1 MKRKWNL
8 MQVSE
13 VDPEGPVG
21 RDPAHDTNRL
31 KKSVG
36 TNIKARALAE
46 LDNPS
51 VIVALGGGN
60 QYVHSTEAYFR
71 RGLSTAIKRM
81 NLHLEALVQ
90 EQQQKMRD
98 LIVKIDAEW
107 NIKLSQAFGPDTFK
121 SFAEFKKFWDAQI
134 VHNPNPNDFM
144 RKMQH
149 LVELKKIKTI
159 LGALDVSNCSS
170 FTLPFNIEN
179 GALADIEFVPL
190 TIKAS
195 IDFSQ
200 CPNLSDVSIQ
210 SIIDGLADL
219 TGSTTQKVS
228 FHNSVKAKL
237 TDSQKATATQKNWTI
252 A

>member
-1 MKRKWNL
+1 MAELEITLLKESSLEQEITLDNEPMSNDAYEDGYKMGYDEGYTNGSTPVYHLSNLGNAWRGAEFSENTELTIRIKRLLFTDISTIFYDTKNL
-8 MQVSE
+8 
-13 VDPEGPVG
+13 
-21 RDPAHDTNRL
+21 
-31 KKSVG
+31 KSVKLISDSPD
-36 TNIKARALAE
+36 TVLNISSA
-46 LDNPS
+46 
-51 VIVALGGGN
+51 
-60 QYVHSTEAYFR
+60 FR
-71 RGLSTAIKRM
+71 NSQ
-81 NLHLEALVQ
+81 HLELI
-90 EQQQKMRD
+90 D
-98 LIVKIDAEW
+98 LTEFNRKFN
-107 NIKLSQAFGPDTFK
+107 NINWFLLS
-121 SFAEFKKFWDAQI
+121 SKK
-134 VHNPNPNDFM
+134 V
-144 RKMQH
+144 
-149 LVELKKIKTI
+149 KTI